1 MKGTMKKFV
10 IVICSLA
17 WAQAAWAGP
26 RVTLIEKL
34 EADLKKDPALSEEE
48 RQEYLDEFKQQLG
61 AYAFDIMKGERAKGV
76 DVILAIVMEGSFDRL
91 PPKRIVSVAAGAYVA
106 ISRGGHPEVVQ
117 GIALYGFKKKLNGEV
132 IAALANGYREC
143 RQAGIPRHVARDLV
157 YHAADG
163 SWDIETFNRLK
174 RGLILAAREKLDL
187 EDFNA
192 YLLGNFKKGGLG
204 PGRMVAQTLR
214 VFRNAA
220 HTKTRPKLPKYQSP
234 CAPPPQLKKL
244 RAEKKPAKKASQTSP
259 KTPTPPPGKKID
271 KKGFFSRMEGSIA
284 SFLGT
289 PYVWGGRTRRGT
301 DCSGFTQS
309 VFAELGIELPR
320 NSRSQW
326 QTGREVKYGQLREG
340 DLVFFRT
347 IANRISHVGIM
358 TQPARHEFVHASS
371 SRGVVRSNLESK
383 YYKQRYAGARRV
395 IPEWFT
401 SAIWQL
407 SRSPAPVGARW

>member
-1 MKGTMKKFV
+1 MRRLTIFL
-10 IVICSLA
+10 CSLL
-17 WAQAAWAGP
+17 WVSAAWAGP
-26 RVTLIEKL
+26 RATLIEKL
-34 EADLKKDPALSEEE
+34 EANLKKDQALSEKE
-48 RQEYLDEFKQQLG
+48 RQAYLDEFKQQLG
-61 AYAFDIMKGERAKGV
+61 AYAFDIMKGQKAKGV
-76 DVILAIVMEGSFDRL
+76 DVILNIIMEGSFDQL
-91 PPKRIVSVAAGAYVA
+91 PVKRIVSVATGAYVA

-117 GIALYGFKKKLNGEV
+117 GIAMYGFKKKLKGDV

-143 RQAGIPRHVARDLV
+143 RQAGIPRHVAKDLI

-163 SWDIETFNRLK
+163 NWEIETFNRLK
-174 RGLILAAREKLDL
+174 RGLIQAAREKFNL

-192 YLLGNFKKGGLG
+192 YLLGNFKKGGVG
-204 PGRMVAQTLR
+204 PGRMVATALR
-214 VFRNAA
+214 VFRKAA
-220 HTKTRPKLPKYQSP
+220 HTKTRPRLPKYQSP

-244 RAEKKPAKKASQTSP
+244 QAENKKKTKKPPKVKP
-259 KTPTPPPGKKID
+259 KTPTPPPPPPPKEKVT
-271 KKGFFSRMEGSIA
+271 KKGFFSRMDGSIA

-320 NSRSQW
+320 NSREQW
-326 QTGREVKYGQLREG
+326 RTGRGIKYGQLRKG

-358 TQPARHEFVHASS
+358 TQPASHEFVHASS
-371 SRGVVRSNLESK
+371 SRGVVCSNLESK
-383 YYKQRYAGARRV
+383 YYKKRYAGARRV

-401 SAIWQL
+401 SVIW
-407 SRSPAPVGARW
+407 

>member
-1 MKGTMKKFV
+1 MKGQK
-10 IVICSLA
+10 
-17 WAQAAWAGP
+17 
-26 RVTLIEKL
+26 
-34 EADLKKDPALSEEE
+34 
-48 RQEYLDEFKQQLG
+48 
-61 AYAFDIMKGERAKGV
+61 AKGV
-76 DVILAIVMEGSFDRL
+76 DVILNIIMQGSFDQL
-91 PPKRIVSVAAGAYVA
+91 PVKRIVSVATGAYVA
-106 ISRGGHPEVVQ
+106 ISRGGHPEVVE
-117 GIALYGFKKKLNGEV
+117 GIAMYGFKKKLKGEV

-143 RQAGIPRHVARDLV
+143 RKAGIPRHVAKDLI

-163 SWDIETFNRLK
+163 NWDIETFNRLK
-174 RGLILAAREKLDL
+174 RGLIQAAREEFNL

-192 YLLGNFKKGGLG
+192 YLLGNFKKGGVG
-204 PGRMVAQTLR
+204 PGRMVANTLR
-214 VFRNAA
+214 AFRKAA
-220 HTKTRPKLPKYQSP
+220 RTKTRPKLPKYQSP

-244 RAEKKPAKKASQTSP
+244 QAENKKKTGQPPKVKP
-259 KTPTPPPGKKID
+259 KTPGTPPPPPPEKKVE
-271 KKGFFSRMEGSIA
+271 KKGFFSKMDGSIA

-320 NSRSQW
+320 NSREQW
-326 QTGREVKYGQLREG
+326 GTGRLVKYSQLRKG

-358 TQPARHEFVHASS
+358 TQPSKHEFVHASS

-383 YYKQRYAGARRV
+383 YYKKRYAGARRV

-401 SAIWQL
+401 SVIW
-407 SRSPAPVGARW
+407 

>member
-1 MKGTMKKFV
+1 MMRRLA
-10 IVICSLA
+10 IALCSLL
-17 WAQAAWAGP
+17 WVSAAWAGP
-26 RVTLIEKL
+26 RITLIEKL
-34 EADLKKDPALSEEE
+34 ESDLKKDQALSQKE
-48 RQEYLDEFKQQLG
+48 RQAYLDEFRQQLG
-61 AYAFDIMKGERAKGV
+61 AYAFDIMKGQKAKGV
-76 DVILAIVMEGSFDRL
+76 DVILNIIMEGSFDQL
-91 PPKRIVSVAAGAYVA
+91 PVKRIVSVATGAYVA

-117 GIALYGFKKKLNGEV
+117 GIAMYGFKKKLKGDV

-143 RQAGIPRHVARDLV
+143 RKAGIPRHVAKDLI

-163 SWDIETFNRLK
+163 NWDIETFNRLK
-174 RGLILAAREKLDL
+174 RGLIQAAREELNI

-192 YLLGNFKKGGLG
+192 YMLGNFKKGGVG
-204 PGRMVAQTLR
+204 PGRMVAKTLR
-214 VFRNAA
+214 AFRAA
-220 HTKTRPKLPKYQSP
+220 ARTKTRPKMPKYQSP

-244 RAEKKPAKKASQTSP
+244 QAKKKNEKKPPRINP
-259 KTPTPPPGKKID
+259 KTPPPPPPPPREKVS
-271 KKGFFSRMEGSIA
+271 KKGFFSKMDGSVA

-289 PYVWGGRTRRGT
+289 PYAWGGRTRRGT

-326 QTGREVKYGQLREG
+326 KTGRAVKYSQLRKG

-358 TQPARHEFVHASS
+358 TQPSSHEFVHASS

-383 YYKQRYAGARRV
+383 YYKKRYAGARRV

-401 SAIWQL
+401 SVIW
-407 SRSPAPVGARW
+407 

>member
-1 MKGTMKKFV
+1 MKKFV
-10 IVICSLA
+10 IILVTLL
-17 WAQAAWAGP
+17 WASAAGAGP
-26 RVTLIEKL
+26 KVNLIEKL
-34 EADLKKDPALSEEE
+34 EANLKKDQALSAKE
-48 RQEYLDEFKQQLG
+48 RGAYLDEFRQQLG

-76 DVILAIVMEGSFDRL
+76 DVILTIIMEGSFDQL
-91 PPKRIVSVAAGAYVA
+91 PVKRIVSVATGAYVA
-106 ISRGGHPEVVQ
+106 ISRGGHPDVVL
-117 GIALYGFKKKLNGEV
+117 GIAMYGFKKKLKGDV

-143 RQAGIPRHVARDLV
+143 RKAGIPRHVAKDLI

-163 SWDIETFNRLK
+163 DWDIETFNRLK
-174 RGLILAAREKLDL
+174 RGLILAAREKLNL

-192 YLLGNFKKGGLG
+192 YMLGNFKKGGVG
-204 PGRMVAQTLR
+204 PGRMVAKTLR
-214 VFRNAA
+214 VFRKAA
-220 HTKTRPKLPKYQSP
+220 RTKTRPKMPKYQSP

-244 RAEKKPAKKASQTSP
+244 RAKKKKEKKTP
-259 KTPTPPPGKKID
+259 KVTPKTPGTPTPPPPPKEEKKVS
-271 KKGFFSRMEGSIA
+271 KKGFFSKMDGSVA

-289 PYVWGGRTRRGT
+289 PYVWGGRTHRGT

-309 VFAELGIELPR
+309 VFADLGIELPR

-326 QTGREVKYGQLREG
+326 KTGRAVKYSQLRKG

-358 TQPARHEFVHASS
+358 IQPSSHEFAHASS

-383 YYKQRYAGARRV
+383 YYKKRYAGARRV

-401 SAIWQL
+401 NVIW
-407 SRSPAPVGARW
+407 

>member
-1 MKGTMKKFV
+1 MRRFAIILGSVLMVT
-10 IVICSLA
+10 
-17 WAQAAWAGP
+17 AAWAGP

-34 EADLKKDPALSEEE
+34 EADLKKDPALSDQE
-48 RQEYLDEFKQQLG
+48 RQTYLDEFKQQLG

-76 DVILAIVMEGSFDRL
+76 EVILTIIMEGSFDQL
-91 PPKRIVSVAAGAYVA
+91 PVNRIVSVATGAYVA

-117 GIALYGFKKKLNGEV
+117 GISLYGFKRKLKGEV

-143 RQAGIPRHVARDLV
+143 RQAGIPRHVAKDLI

-163 SWDIETFNRLK
+163 NWDIETFNRLK
-174 RGLILAAREKLDL
+174 RGLILAAREKLNL

-192 YLLGNFKKGGLG
+192 YLLGNFKKGGVG
-204 PGRMVAQTLR
+204 PGRMVARTLR
-214 VFRNAA
+214 VFREAA
-220 HTKTRPKLPKYQSP
+220 RTKTRPKLPKYHSP

-244 RAEKKPAKKASQTSP
+244 QAKKTPKASP
-259 KTPTPPPGKKID
+259 RPPAPPTKKEEPPS
-271 KKGFFSRMEGSIA
+271 KKGFFSRMDGSIA
-284 SFLGT
+284 SFLGA
-289 PYVWGGRTRRGT
+289 PYVWGGRSRQGT

-320 NSRSQW
+320 NSHGQW
-326 QTGREVKYGQLREG
+326 KTGRVVKYTQLRKG

-358 TQPARHEFVHASS
+358 TQPSNHEFVHASS
-371 SRGVVRSNLESK
+371 SRGVVRSNLESG
-383 YYKQRYAGARRV
+383 YYKKRYAGARRV

-401 SAIWQL
+401 STIF
-407 SRSPAPVGARW
+407 

>member
-1 MKGTMKKFV
+1 MKRFV
-10 IVICSLA
+10 IVLFSLL

-26 RVTLIEKL
+26 RVNLIEKL
-34 EADLKKDPALSEEE
+34 EAALNKDQALSAKE
-48 RQEYLDEFKQQLG
+48 RGAYLDEFRQQLG

-76 DVILAIVMEGSFDRL
+76 DVILTIIMEGSFDQL
-91 PPKRIVSVAAGAYVA
+91 PAKRIVSVATGAYVA
-106 ISRGGHPEVVQ
+106 ISRGGHPDTVL
-117 GIALYGFKKKLNGEV
+117 GIAMYGFKKKLKGDV

-143 RQAGIPRHVARDLV
+143 RKAGIPRHVAKDLI

-163 SWDIETFNRLK
+163 NWDIETFNRLK
-174 RGLILAAREKLDL
+174 RGLILAAREKLNL

-192 YLLGNFKKGGLG
+192 YLLGNFKKGGVG
-204 PGRMVAQTLR
+204 PGRMVAKTLR
-214 VFRNAA
+214 VFRKAA
-220 HTKTRPKLPKYQSP
+220 RTNTRPKMPKYQSP

-244 RAEKKPAKKASQTSP
+244 RAKKKKEKKTP
-259 KTPTPPPGKKID
+259 KVTPKIPGTPPPPPPKEEKKVS
-271 KKGFFSRMEGSIA
+271 KKGFFSKMDGSVA

-289 PYVWGGRTRRGT
+289 PYVWGGRTRRGA

-320 NSRSQW
+320 NSQKQW
-326 QTGREVKYGQLREG
+326 KTGRAIKYNQLRKG

-358 TQPARHEFVHASS
+358 TQPSSHEFAHASS

-383 YYKQRYAGARRV
+383 YYKKRYAGARRV

-401 SAIWQL
+401 SVIW
-407 SRSPAPVGARW
+407 

>member
-1 MKGTMKKFV
+1 MKRFV
-10 IVICSLA
+10 LVLVSLFLS
-17 WAQAAWAGP
+17 QAAWAGP
-26 RVTLIEKL
+26 KLTLIEKL
-34 EADLKKDPALSEEE
+34 EADLKKDQALSQKE
-48 RQEYLDEFKQQLG
+48 RQAYLDEFRQQLG

-76 DVILAIVMEGSFDRL
+76 DVILTVIMEGSFDQL
-91 PPKRIVSVAAGAYVA
+91 PVERIVSVATGAYTA
-106 ISRGGHPEVVQ
+106 ISRGGHPEVVL
-117 GIALYGFKKKLNGEV
+117 GIALYGFKKKLKGDV

-143 RQAGIPRHVARDLV
+143 RKAGIPRHVAKDLI

-163 SWDIETFNRLK
+163 NWDIETFNRLK
-174 RGLILAAREKLDL
+174 RGLILAAREKIDP

-192 YLLGNFKKGGLG
+192 YLLGNFKKGGVG
-204 PGRMVAQTLR
+204 PGRMVAKTLR
-214 VFRNAA
+214 VFRKAA
-220 HTKTRPKLPKYQSP
+220 QTKTRPKMPKYQSP

-244 RAEKKPAKKASQTSP
+244 QAEKKKKEKKPPKVKP
-259 KTPTPPPGKKID
+259 KTPTPTLPPPPKEKIS
-271 KKGFFSRMEGSIA
+271 KKGFFSKMDGSVA

-289 PYVWGGRTRRGT
+289 PYVWGGRNRRGT

-326 QTGREVKYGQLREG
+326 ETGRAVKYGQIRKG

-358 TQPARHEFVHASS
+358 TQPTSHEFVHASS

-383 YYKQRYAGARRV
+383 YYKKRYAGARRV

-401 SAIWQL
+401 SVIF
-407 SRSPAPVGARW
+407 

>member
-1 MKGTMKKFV
+1 MMRRLA
-10 IVICSLA
+10 IALCSLL
-17 WAQAAWAGP
+17 WVSAAWAGP
-26 RVTLIEKL
+26 RITLIEKL
-34 EADLKKDPALSEEE
+34 ESDLKKDQALSQKE
-48 RQEYLDEFKQQLG
+48 RQAYLDEFRQQLG
-61 AYAFDIMKGERAKGV
+61 AYAFDIMKGQKAKGV
-76 DVILAIVMEGSFDRL
+76 DVILNIIMEGSFDQL
-91 PPKRIVSVAAGAYVA
+91 PVKRIVSVATGAYVA

-117 GIALYGFKKKLNGEV
+117 GIAMYGFKKKLKGDV

-143 RQAGIPRHVARDLV
+143 RKAGIPRHVAKDLI

-163 SWDIETFNRLK
+163 NWDIETFNRLK
-174 RGLILAAREKLDL
+174 RGLIQAAREELNI

-192 YLLGNFKKGGLG
+192 YMLGNFKKGGVG
-204 PGRMVAQTLR
+204 PGRMVAKTLR
-214 VFRNAA
+214 AFRAA
-220 HTKTRPKLPKYQSP
+220 ARTKTRPKMPKYQSP

-244 RAEKKPAKKASQTSP
+244 QAKKKNEKKPPRINP
-259 KTPTPPPGKKID
+259 KTPPPPPKEKVS
-271 KKGFFSRMEGSIA
+271 KKGFFSKMDGSVA

-289 PYVWGGRTRRGT
+289 PYAWGGRTRRGT

-326 QTGREVKYGQLREG
+326 KTGRAVKYSQLRKG

-347 IANRISHVGIM
+347 IGNRISHVGIF
-358 TQPARHEFVHASS
+358 TKPAKHEFVHASS

-383 YYKQRYAGARRV
+383 YYKKRSAGARRV

-401 SAIWQL
+401 SVIW
-407 SRSPAPVGARW
+407 